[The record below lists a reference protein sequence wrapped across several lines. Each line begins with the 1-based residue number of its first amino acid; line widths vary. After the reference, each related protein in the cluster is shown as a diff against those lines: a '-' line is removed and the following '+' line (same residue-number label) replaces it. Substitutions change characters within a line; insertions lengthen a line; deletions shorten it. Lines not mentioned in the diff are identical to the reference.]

1 MGLKPI
7 LRQLPLI
14 LYTGGG
20 CMKKQ
25 ALTLVAMLSLLL
37 AAGSAF
43 AQTIHVK
50 ANIPFNFIVG
60 QRALMAGVY
69 TIDSLSLASGS
80 RILLIGGEDGKD
92 KIMVNANSAES
103 LEASGQTKLVF
114 RRYEGRYWYF
124 LAEIWVAGEKFGHR
138 LPKSAREA
146 EVAMD
151 YNPQQVVVLAQLR

>member
-1 MGLKPI
+1 VKN
-7 LRQLPLI
+7 
-14 LYTGGG
+14 
-20 CMKKQ
+20 Q
-25 ALTLVAMLSLLL
+25 ARTLLTVLSLLL

-60 QRALMAGVY
+60 QKALMAGVY
-69 TIDSLSLASGS
+69 TIDSLPLSGGS
-80 RILLIGGEDGKD
+80 RILLIGGEDGKA
-92 KIMVNANSAES
+92 KMMVNTNSAES
-103 LEASGQTKLVF
+103 LKTSGQTKLVF
-114 RRYEGRYWYF
+114 RCYEGRYWYF